1 MENFTT
7 VYSKPQAVT
16 MLLTNDCNL
25 ACSYCFESNKGKDYM
40 PKEMA
45 LDILEATYNVVDP
58 MAGIF
63 TLNMFGGEPLMNWDT
78 FKAVCDYVLENNLKI
93 RITATTNL
101 TLLTDEMI
109 DYIDE
114 LSIPIL
120 VSVDGIKEVHD
131 KHRCNSFDKVIENMK
146 KLIDRDLGYL
156 IEARMTVAPDTAKY
170 MYESVKM
177 LVDLGINN
185 IANVPASDLDWD
197 AQSIQDYKDNYEK
210 ILDMYIDILNDET
223 NKRNISLYKV
233 DQALNLALE
242 PIKEDTSMC
251 NIGNPRWVIV
261 DWKGDIWPC
270 PDYPTTD
277 NVDLIAGKIGNF
289 YTGVDETKVDPKPM
303 VATYE
308 LERCKGCE
316 AISICKS
323 GCPYENYTKNGKF
336 NEPTIG
342 YCTLQKAFVEIIK
355 AYQDKL
361 LEATNIRSRQ
371 LNVLIENLKVKKYY
385 DEKVKTINLL
395 DREFGVRLN
404 HFVEKYENLN
414 NKGNILPSFDTYFK
428 HELMTINAIVAAM
441 VGKRVEFV
449 ED

>member
-45 LDILEATYNVVDP
+45 LDILKATYNIVDP

-63 TLNMFGGEPLMNWDT
+63 TLNMFGGEPLMNWET

-414 NKGNILPSFDTYFK
+414 NKGNVLPSFDTYFK

>member
-45 LDILEATYNVVDP
+45 LDILKATYNQVDP

-93 RITATTNL
+93 RITTTTNL

-114 LSIPIL
+114 LSIPVL

-185 IANVPASDLDWD
+185 IANVPASDLEWD

-385 DEKVKTINLL
+385 DEKVKTINLF

-414 NKGNILPSFDTYFK
+414 NKGNVLPSFDTYFK
-428 HELMTINAIVAAM
+428 HELMTINAIVAAV

>member
-45 LDILEATYNVVDP
+45 LDILKATYNQVDP

-63 TLNMFGGEPLMNWDT
+63 TLNMFGGEPLMNWET

-114 LSIPIL
+114 LSIPVL

-210 ILDMYIDILNDET
+210 ILDMYINILNDET

-385 DEKVKTINLL
+385 DEKVKTISIT

-414 NKGNILPSFDTYFK
+414 NKGNVLPSFDTYFR
-428 HELMTINAIVAAM
+428 HELMTVNAIIAAL
-441 VGKRVEFV
+441 VGKKVEFV

>member
-45 LDILEATYNVVDP
+45 LDILKATYNPVDP

-101 TLLTDEMI
+101 TLLTEEMI

-114 LSIPIL
+114 LSIPVL

-210 ILDMYIDILNDET
+210 ILDMYINILNDET

-385 DEKVKTINLL
+385 DDKVKTISIT

-414 NKGNILPSFDTYFK
+414 NKGNVLPSFDTYFK
-428 HELMTINAIVAAM
+428 HELMTVNAIIAAL
-441 VGKRVEFV
+441 VGKKVEFV

>member
-45 LDILEATYNVVDP
+45 LDILKATYNVVDP

-63 TLNMFGGEPLMNWDT
+63 TLNMFGGEPLMNWET

-146 KLIDRDLGYL
+146 KLIDRNLGYL

-385 DEKVKTINLL
+385 DEKVKTVNLF

>member
-45 LDILEATYNVVDP
+45 LDILKATYNVVDP

-63 TLNMFGGEPLMNWDT
+63 TLNMFGGEPLMNWET

-131 KHRCNSFDKVIENMK
+131 KHRCDSFDKVIENMK

-270 PDYPTTD
+270 PDYPTTN

-385 DEKVKTINLL
+385 DDKVKTVNLF

>member
-45 LDILEATYNVVDP
+45 LDILKATYNVVDP

-63 TLNMFGGEPLMNWDT
+63 TLNMFGGEPLMNWET
-78 FKAVCDYVLENNLKI
+78 FKAICDYVLENNLKI

-385 DEKVKTINLL
+385 DDKVKTINLF

>member
-45 LDILEATYNVVDP
+45 LDILKATYNVVDP
-58 MAGIF
+58 MAGVF

-185 IANVPASDLDWD
+185 IANVPASDLEWD

-277 NVDLIAGKIGNF
+277 NVDLIADKIGNF

-414 NKGNILPSFDTYFK
+414 NKGNVLPSFDTYFK

>member
-40 PKEMA
+40 PKEIA
-45 LDILEATYNVVDP
+45 LDILKATYNQVDP

-78 FKAVCDYVLENNLKI
+78 FKAVCNYVLDNNLKI

-114 LSIPIL
+114 LSIPVL

-185 IANVPASDLDWD
+185 IANVPASDLEWD

-385 DEKVKTINLL
+385 DEKVKTISIT

-414 NKGNILPSFDTYFK
+414 NKGNVLPSFDTYFK
-428 HELMTINAIVAAM
+428 HELMTVNAIIAAL
-441 VGKRVEFV
+441 VGKKVEFV

>member
-40 PKEMA
+40 SKEMA
-45 LDILEATYNVVDP
+45 LDILKATYNPVDP

-114 LSIPIL
+114 LSIPVL

-185 IANVPASDLDWD
+185 IANVPASDLEWD

-210 ILDMYIDILNDET
+210 ILDMYINILNDET

-277 NVDLIAGKIGNF
+277 NADLIAGKIGNF

-385 DEKVKTINLL
+385 DEKVKTISIT

-414 NKGNILPSFDTYFK
+414 NKGNVLPSFDTYFK
-428 HELMTINAIVAAM
+428 HELMTVNAIIAAL
-441 VGKRVEFV
+441 VGKKVEFV

>member
-45 LDILEATYNVVDP
+45 LDILKSTYNVVDP

-114 LSIPIL
+114 LSIPVL

-185 IANVPASDLDWD
+185 IANVPASDLEWD

-277 NVDLIAGKIGNF
+277 NADLIAGKIGNF
-289 YTGVDETKVDPKPM
+289 CTGVDETKVDPKPM

-414 NKGNILPSFDTYFK
+414 NKGNVLPSFDTYFK

>member
-45 LDILEATYNVVDP
+45 LDILKATYNVVDP
-58 MAGIF
+58 MVGIF

-277 NVDLIAGKIGNF
+277 NADLIAGKIGNF

>member
-45 LDILEATYNVVDP
+45 LDILKATYNVVDP

-63 TLNMFGGEPLMNWDT
+63 TLNMFGGEPLMNWET

-101 TLLTDEMI
+101 TLLNDEMI

-197 AQSIQDYKDNYEK
+197 AQSIQDYKDNYEN

-385 DEKVKTINLL
+385 DDKVKTVNLF

>member
-45 LDILEATYNVVDP
+45 LDILKATYNPVDP

-109 DYIDE
+109 DYVDE
-114 LSIPIL
+114 LSIPVL

-185 IANVPASDLDWD
+185 IANVPASDLEWD

-210 ILDMYIDILNDET
+210 ILDMYINILNDET

-385 DEKVKTINLL
+385 DDKVKTISIT

-414 NKGNILPSFDTYFK
+414 NKGNVLPSFDTYFK
-428 HELMTINAIVAAM
+428 HELMTVNAIIAAL
-441 VGKRVEFV
+441 VGKKVEFV

>member
-45 LDILEATYNVVDP
+45 LDILKATYNVVDP

-63 TLNMFGGEPLMNWDT
+63 TLNMFGGEPLMNWDV

-197 AQSIQDYKDNYEK
+197 TQSIQDYKDNYEK

-385 DEKVKTINLL
+385 DEKVKTINLF

-414 NKGNILPSFDTYFK
+414 NKGNVLPSFDTYFK

>member
-45 LDILEATYNVVDP
+45 LDILKDTYNQVDP
-58 MAGIF
+58 MVGIF

-114 LSIPIL
+114 LSIPVL

-185 IANVPASDLDWD
+185 IANVPASDLEWD
-197 AQSIQDYKDNYEK
+197 TQSIQDYKDNYEK

-277 NVDLIAGKIGNF
+277 NADLIAGKIGNF

-385 DEKVKTINLL
+385 DDKVKTISIT

-414 NKGNILPSFDTYFK
+414 NKGNVLPSFDTYFK
-428 HELMTINAIVAAM
+428 HELMTVNAIIAAL
-441 VGKRVEFV
+441 VGKKVEFV

>member
-45 LDILEATYNVVDP
+45 LDILKATYNVVDP

-63 TLNMFGGEPLMNWDT
+63 TLNMFGGEPLMNWET

-385 DEKVKTINLL
+385 DDKVKTVNLF

>member
-45 LDILEATYNVVDP
+45 LDILKATYNVVDP

-210 ILDMYIDILNDET
+210 ILDMYINILNDET

-414 NKGNILPSFDTYFK
+414 NKGNVLPSFDTYFK

>member
-45 LDILEATYNVVDP
+45 LDILKATYNPVDP

-114 LSIPIL
+114 LSIPVL

-185 IANVPASDLDWD
+185 IANVPASDLEWD

-210 ILDMYIDILNDET
+210 ILDMYINILNDET

-385 DEKVKTINLL
+385 DDKVKTISIT

-414 NKGNILPSFDTYFK
+414 NKGNVLPSFDTYFK
-428 HELMTINAIVAAM
+428 HELMTVNAIIAAL
-441 VGKRVEFV
+441 VGKKVEFV

>member
-45 LDILEATYNVVDP
+45 LDILKATYNVVDP

-114 LSIPIL
+114 LSIPVL

-185 IANVPASDLDWD
+185 IANVPASDLEWD

-414 NKGNILPSFDTYFK
+414 NKGNVLPSFDTYFK

>member
-45 LDILEATYNVVDP
+45 LDILKATYNVVDP

-261 DWKGDIWPC
+261 DWKGDVWPC

-385 DEKVKTINLL
+385 DEKVKTVNLF

-414 NKGNILPSFDTYFK
+414 NKGNVLPSFDTYFK

>member
-45 LDILEATYNVVDP
+45 LDIIKATYNQVDP

-114 LSIPIL
+114 LSIPVL

-185 IANVPASDLDWD
+185 IANVPASDLEWD

-385 DEKVKTINLL
+385 DEKVKTISIT

-414 NKGNILPSFDTYFK
+414 NKGNVLPSFDTYFR
-428 HELMTINAIVAAM
+428 HELMTVNAIIAAL

>member
-45 LDILEATYNVVDP
+45 LDILKATYNPVDP
-58 MAGIF
+58 MGGIF

-114 LSIPIL
+114 LSIPVL

-185 IANVPASDLDWD
+185 IANVPASDLEWD

-210 ILDMYIDILNDET
+210 ILDMYINILNDET

-308 LERCKGCE
+308 LERCNGCE

-385 DEKVKTINLL
+385 DDKVKTISIT

-414 NKGNILPSFDTYFK
+414 NKGNVLPSFDTYFK
-428 HELMTINAIVAAM
+428 HELMTVNAIIAAL
-441 VGKRVEFV
+441 VGKKVEFV

>member
-45 LDILEATYNVVDP
+45 LDILKATYNQVDP

-114 LSIPIL
+114 LSIPVL

-185 IANVPASDLDWD
+185 IANVPASDLEWD

-210 ILDMYIDILNDET
+210 ILDMYIDILNDEI

-385 DEKVKTINLL
+385 DEKVKTISIT

-414 NKGNILPSFDTYFK
+414 NKGNVLPSFDTYFK
-428 HELMTINAIVAAM
+428 HELMTVNAIIAAL
-441 VGKRVEFV
+441 VGKKVEFV

>member
-45 LDILEATYNVVDP
+45 LDILKATYNVVDP

-63 TLNMFGGEPLMNWDT
+63 TLNMFGGEPLMNWET

-385 DEKVKTINLL
+385 DDKVKTINLF
-395 DREFGVRLN
+395 DREFDVRLN

>member
-45 LDILEATYNVVDP
+45 LDILKATYNVVDP

-385 DEKVKTINLL
+385 DEKVKTVNLL

>member
-40 PKEMA
+40 SKEMA
-45 LDILEATYNVVDP
+45 LDILKATYNVVDP

>member
-45 LDILEATYNVVDP
+45 LDILKATYNQVDP

-63 TLNMFGGEPLMNWDT
+63 TLNMFGGEPLMNWET

-114 LSIPIL
+114 LSIPVL

-177 LVDLGINN
+177 LVDLGVNN
-185 IANVPASDLDWD
+185 IANVPASDLEWD

-385 DEKVKTINLL
+385 DDKVKTISIT

-414 NKGNILPSFDTYFK
+414 NKGNVLPSFDTYFK
-428 HELMTINAIVAAM
+428 HELMTVNAIIAAL
-441 VGKRVEFV
+441 VGKKVEFV

>member
-45 LDILEATYNVVDP
+45 LDILKATYNVVDP

-277 NVDLIAGKIGNF
+277 NVDLIAGKVGNF

-385 DEKVKTINLL
+385 DEKVKTVNLF

>member
-40 PKEMA
+40 SKEMA
-45 LDILEATYNVVDP
+45 LDILKATYNVVDP

-277 NVDLIAGKIGNF
+277 NADLIAGKIGNF

-414 NKGNILPSFDTYFK
+414 NKGNVLPSFDTYFK

>member
-45 LDILEATYNVVDP
+45 LDILKATYNVVDP

-197 AQSIQDYKDNYEK
+197 AQYIQDYKDNYEK

-233 DQALNLALE
+233 DQVLNLALE

-303 VATYE
+303 VAAYE

-414 NKGNILPSFDTYFK
+414 NKGNVLPSFDTYFK

>member
-45 LDILEATYNVVDP
+45 LDILKATYNVVDP

-156 IEARMTVAPDTAKY
+156 IEARMTVAPDTARY

-197 AQSIQDYKDNYEK
+197 TQSIQDYKDNYEK

-277 NVDLIAGKIGNF
+277 NVDLITGKIGNF

>member
-45 LDILEATYNVVDP
+45 LDILKATYNVVDP

-185 IANVPASDLDWD
+185 IANVPASDLEWD

-414 NKGNILPSFDTYFK
+414 NKGNMLPSFDTYFK

>member
-45 LDILEATYNVVDP
+45 LDILKATYNVVDP

-114 LSIPIL
+114 LSIPVL

-131 KHRCNSFDKVIENMK
+131 KHRCNSFDKVIDNMK

-385 DEKVKTINLL
+385 DEKVKTINLF

-414 NKGNILPSFDTYFK
+414 NKGNVLPSFDTYFK

>member
-45 LDILEATYNVVDP
+45 LDILKATYNQVDP

-114 LSIPIL
+114 LSIPVL

-385 DEKVKTINLL
+385 DEKVKTISIT

-414 NKGNILPSFDTYFK
+414 NKGNVLPSFDTYFR
-428 HELMTINAIVAAM
+428 HELMTVNAIIAAL
-441 VGKRVEFV
+441 VGKKVEFV

>member
-45 LDILEATYNVVDP
+45 LDILKATYNPVDP

-114 LSIPIL
+114 LSIPVL

-185 IANVPASDLDWD
+185 IANVPASDLEWD

-385 DEKVKTINLL
+385 DEKVKTISIT

-414 NKGNILPSFDTYFK
+414 NKGNVLPSFDTYFK
-428 HELMTINAIVAAM
+428 HELMTVNAIIAAL
-441 VGKRVEFV
+441 VGKKVEFV

>member
-45 LDILEATYNVVDP
+45 LDILKATYNVVDP

-63 TLNMFGGEPLMNWDT
+63 TLNMFGGEPLMNWET
-78 FKAVCDYVLENNLKI
+78 FKAICDYVLENNLKI

-131 KHRCNSFDKVIENMK
+131 KHRCNSFDKVIENIK

-385 DEKVKTINLL
+385 DEKVKTINLF

>member
-45 LDILEATYNVVDP
+45 LDILKATYNQVDP
-58 MAGIF
+58 MTGIF

-114 LSIPIL
+114 LSIPVL

-185 IANVPASDLDWD
+185 IANVPASDLEWD
-197 AQSIQDYKDNYEK
+197 TQSIQDYKDNYEK

-277 NVDLIAGKIGNF
+277 NADLIAGKIGNF

-385 DEKVKTINLL
+385 DDKVKTISIT

-414 NKGNILPSFDTYFK
+414 NKGNVLPSFDTYFK
-428 HELMTINAIVAAM
+428 HELMTVNAIIAAL

>member
-40 PKEMA
+40 SKEMA
-45 LDILEATYNVVDP
+45 LDILKATYNPVDP

-114 LSIPIL
+114 LSIPVL

-185 IANVPASDLDWD
+185 IANVPASDLEWD

-385 DEKVKTINLL
+385 DEKVKTISIT

-414 NKGNILPSFDTYFK
+414 NKGNVLPSFDTYFK
-428 HELMTINAIVAAM
+428 HELMTVNAIIAAL
-441 VGKRVEFV
+441 VGKKVEFV

>member
-25 ACSYCFESNKGKDYM
+25 SCSYCFESNKGKDYM

-45 LDILEATYNVVDP
+45 LDILKATYNQVDP

-63 TLNMFGGEPLMNWDT
+63 TLNMFGGEPLMNWET

-114 LSIPIL
+114 LSIPVL

-131 KHRCNSFDKVIENMK
+131 KYRCNSFDKVIENMK

-185 IANVPASDLDWD
+185 IANVPASDLEWD

-385 DEKVKTINLL
+385 DEKVKTISIT

-414 NKGNILPSFDTYFK
+414 NKGNVLPSFDTYFK
-428 HELMTINAIVAAM
+428 HELMTVNAIIAAL
-441 VGKRVEFV
+441 VGKKVEFV